1 MKLRRPLIDLP
12 IRYKI
17 FAACAALFLPFA
29 ILAGIFSYSVMH
41 KALAVQ
47 IDRELSNSTE
57 SMRNLVQ
64 TSVDLSIRNY
74 LRSVA
79 EKNREIVN
87 LFYRQQLSGKLSET
101 EARTRATE
109 VLLSQ
114 KIDKSGYIYC
124 LDSTGTI
131 TVHPEPGVLG
141 RNLAEIPFIIEQMQ
155 RKNGYIEYDWKN
167 PGDVKAKPKAL
178 WMSYFQPWDWIISAT
193 AYRDE
198 FDQVVN
204 IDDFRKSIESFRLM
218 GSGYSYVLNLAGDLI
233 VHPLLQNANVF
244 ASGLETPDYFFK
256 TLLTQRKGRLYYD
269 WKNPGESRPRQKVV
283 VFDYVPEVDWVV
295 ASSAYLD
302 DIYRPLHILRNMA
315 ILIGSLCLLGGS
327 LVAMRISSSITRPL
341 RELTERFAVGATG
354 DYSVRMEQ
362 QSKDEIGKLARF
374 FNSFME
380 QLDRETRERK
390 RLERQ
395 ISEADDQ
402 ERIRMGQDLHDDLAP
417 HLIGTEVLCR
427 SLHKKLLLQA
437 PEQAEQ
443 AETIR
448 ALISEST
455 QKTRAL
461 ARGLCS
467 IHLGE
472 EGLRFALNEFA
483 GTVASIFPVTCRV
496 SGKGEVELPKAVAIH
511 IYRIAQEAIQNAIKH
526 AKAQHIE
533 VILEQDSERLLL
545 EVHDDGMGFAVNDP
559 PDGMGLQIMQFRA
572 RIIDAELAI
581 ESRIEQGTVV
591 RLILKNMKE
600 S

>member
-1 MKLRRPLIDLP
+1 M
-12 IRYKI
+12 
-17 FAACAALFLPFA
+17 
-29 ILAGIFSYSVMH
+29 MH
-41 KALAVQ
+41 KALTVQ
-47 IDRELSNSTE
+47 IDRELNNSTD

-64 TSVDLSIRNY
+64 TSVRLSIRNY

-79 EKNREIVN
+79 EKNSEIVN
-87 LFYRQQLSGKLSET
+87 LFYQQQLNGKLSET
-101 EARTRATE
+101 EAKARATE
-109 VLLSQ
+109 VLLAQ
-114 KIDKSGYIYC
+114 EIAKSGYLYC
-124 LDSTGTI
+124 LDSAGNI
-131 TVHPEPGVLG
+131 TVHPEQGVLG
-141 RNLAEIPFIIEQMQ
+141 RQLAEVPFVNEQMR

-167 PGDVKAKPKAL
+167 PGDTKAKPKAL

-204 IDDFRKSIESFRLM
+204 IDDFRESIESFKLK
-218 GSGYSYVLNLAGDLI
+218 GSGYSYVLNSAGDLI
-233 VHPLLQNANVF
+233 IHPLLQDANVF
-244 ASGLETPDYFFK
+244 ARGLETPDDFFK
-256 TLLTQRKGRLYYD
+256 TLLTRRKGRLYYD
-269 WKNPGESRPRQKVV
+269 WKNPGESSPRRKVV
-283 VFDYVPEVDWVV
+283 VFDYVPEVDWIV

-302 DIYRPLHILRNMA
+302 DLYRPLRILRNMA

-362 QSKDEIGKLARF
+362 HGEDEIGKLTRF
-374 FNSFME
+374 FNCFME
-380 QLDRETRERK
+380 QLDSETRERK

-448 ALISEST
+448 ALISEAT

-472 EGLRFALNEFA
+472 EGLRFALTEFA
-483 GTVASIFPVTCRV
+483 GTVTSIFPVTCRV
-496 SGKGEVELPKAVAIH
+496 SGKGEVELSQAVAIH

-533 VILEQDSERLLL
+533 VLLERDSERLLL
-545 EVHDDGMGFAVNDP
+545 EVHDDGTGFTANDP
-559 PDGMGLQIMQFRA
+559 PDGMGLQIMQFRT
-572 RIIDAELAI
+572 RIIDAELTI
-581 ESRIEQGTVV
+581 ESHTEQGTVV
-591 RLILKNMKE
+591 RLILKNKKE
-600 S
+600 SGHGYR